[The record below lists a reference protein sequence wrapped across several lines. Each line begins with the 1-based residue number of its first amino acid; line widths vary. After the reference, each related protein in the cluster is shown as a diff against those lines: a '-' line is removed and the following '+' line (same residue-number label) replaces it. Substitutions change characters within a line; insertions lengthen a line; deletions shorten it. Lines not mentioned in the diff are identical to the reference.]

1 MILETVY
8 SINGV
13 PIRLT
18 DERWYDHILEDHPE
32 MSAYMEDVLATVE
45 EPEYILRAYSGV
57 RIAVITL
64 GRASYLHVMYRELQG
79 GTDGFIITAFI
90 KSKLAKAS
98 IVWRRDS
105 Q

>member
-32 MSAYMEDVLATVE
+32 MSPYMDDVLATVE
-45 EPEYILRAYSGV
+45 DPEYILRGHGGAQ
-57 RIAVITL
+57 IAVIAL
-64 GRASYLHVMYRELQG
+64 GRVAYLHVMYRELKG

-90 KSKLAKAS
+90 KRKLDKTL
-98 IVWRRDS
+98 IVWRRD
-105 Q
+105 